1 MLFCYHELADWLS
14 VQDSKNVLQRL
25 VDTLKEF
32 VNIPSGVGGHVAAD
46 PVVMDAISNTKPVGH
61 HRRKAAKA
69 YSWTGEGAG
78 GENVVVDGTVRRVR
92 VQAVQRLAL

>member
-1 MLFCYHELADWLS
+1 MDIS
-14 VQDSKNVLQRL
+14 
-25 VDTLKEF
+25 
-32 VNIPSGVGGHVAAD
+32 SGVGGHVAAD
-46 PVVMDAISNTKPVGH
+46 PVVMDAVSYAKPIRH

-92 VQAVQRLAL
+92 VQAVQGLAL